1 LMPGVTELPFYF
13 AEQNTVKIVAK
24 VGERLGN
31 IYVNPRLQ
39 DANGNYVVNDDG
51 LYVMDKANYVLAGN
65 IMPKMVGGMSNTF
78 GYKSFALDFTVDYS
92 LGGKMISPNTKYM
105 TGAGMLTNSLQYRDT
120 EHGGLT
126 YTDGGV
132 TYNDGVLLEGV
143 NQTTGQPN
151 TKVISAAEYYMN
163 MYNWGE
169 DSWSERGSIY
179 KNSYIKMRE
188 AVLSYRVPA
197 RFSEKLKINNFR
209 ISLVGR
215 NLFYLYRS
223 MKDLDPEAPLG
234 SKWWSQGVDVGS
246 TAASRSIGFSLNA
259 NF

>member
-1 LMPGVTELPFYF
+1 MPGVTELPFYF

-39 DANGNYVVNDDG
+39 DDNGNFVINDDG

-65 IMPKMVGGMSNTF
+65 IMPKMVGGMSNTLS
-78 GYKSFALDFTVDYS
+78 YKSFALDFTIDYS
-92 LGGKMISPNTKYM
+92 LGGKMISPPTKYM
-105 TGAGMLTNSLQYRDT
+105 TGAGMFNNSLQYRDT
-120 EHGGLT
+120 ENGGLT
-126 YTDGGV
+126 YEDGGV
-132 TYNDGVLLEGV
+132 TYHDGVLLEGV
-143 NQTTGQPN
+143 NQNTGQPN
-151 TKVISAAEYYMN
+151 TKMISAAEYYIN

-169 DSWSERGSIY
+169 DSWSEEGSIF
-179 KNSYIKMRE
+179 KNNFVKMRE
-188 AVLSYRVPA
+188 AVLSYKVPA
-197 RFSEKLKINNFR
+197 KFSEKLKINNFR

-223 MKDLDPEAPLG
+223 MKNLDPEAPLG
-234 SKWWSQGVDVGS
+234 NKWWSQGVDVGS
-246 TAASRSIGFSLNA
+246 TAATRSFGFSLNA